1 MMGVMLILAIQAT
14 LRSTISR
21 QKGFSRQQKPKQIY
35 MYVYSIKT
43 YGIKLILAITINNDQ
58 QKKQNKQL
66 TIFVVTVYSATMP
79 HFQT

>member
-79 HFQT
+79 RFQT